1 MSILINFC
9 SRSVR
14 LLDSQTRGDLRKK
27 LGLRSEA
34 VTGIAL
40 ALYVAAEILDYYR
53 SWLARADHAHPRVN
67 QSSPVSFQAKR
78 NCRAKQIPDRI
89 SASHLSSHLPG
100 DRFHQQTADRREHFC
115 ACAFQRLAG
124 IEGGV
129 FFGLQPG

>member
-14 LLDSQTRGDLRKK
+14 LLDSQTPWDLLKN
-27 LGLRSEA
+27 LASRSEA

-40 ALYVAAEILDYYR
+40 ALYVAAEILDYHR

-78 NCRAKQIPDRI
+78 NGRAKQIPDRI
-89 SASHLSSHLPG
+89 AVSHLSAHLRG
-100 DRFHQQTADRREHFC
+100 DRF
-115 ACAFQRLAG
+115 
-124 IEGGV
+124 
-129 FFGLQPG
+129 